1 MNYKP
6 LGNTGLQVSEIALG
20 TAEIGMD
27 YGFRGSVH
35 YHPPGIEESI
45 RLLCRAVDS
54 GINLIDTA
62 RVYGISEQLVGK
74 ALQEMHTRPYILS
87 KVYVPIQAQTSMTSQ
102 QLRAEVFGSLEA
114 SLRALQVEA
123 IDLML
128 IHSATLETLNCQE
141 YLACLDEARQQGKI
155 RFLGASIYEE
165 EEALEALNNKLFR
178 TLQVPF
184 NLLDQ
189 TLSRRVFG
197 RAHESKVG
205 IFVRSVFLR
214 GVLTSQVNSIPQPL
228 SPLREAAF
236 NVTKALGEEVTS
248 LAEAAV
254 RFCLSFDEVSSVILG
269 MRSTAE
275 LESNLDATSRGPL
288 SPEALRKL
296 QDFSRED
303 DPLVDPRNWHGLT

>member
-6 LGNTGLQVSEIALG
+6 LGDTGLQVSEIALG

-27 YGFRGSVH
+27 YGFRGSIH
-35 YHPPGIEESI
+35 YHPPDEKESI

-62 RVYGISEQLVGK
+62 RVYGTSEELVGK
-74 ALQEMHTRPYILS
+74 ALKEMRTRPYIIS

-123 IDLML
+123 IDLMM
-128 IHSATLETLNCQE
+128 IHSATLETLKCHE
-141 YLACLDEARQQGKI
+141 YLSCLDEARQQGKI

-165 EEALEALNNKLFR
+165 EEALEALNKKLFQAV
-178 TLQVPF
+178 QVPF

-189 TLSRRVFG
+189 KLSRSVFG
-197 RAHESKVG
+197 HAHESNVG
-205 IFVRSVFLR
+205 ILVRSVFLR
-214 GVLTSQVNSIPQPL
+214 GVLTSQVNSIPQL
-228 SPLREAAF
+228 LAPLREARF
-236 NVTKALGEEVTS
+236 NATKALGEEVTS

-269 MRSTAE
+269 MRSTTE
-275 LESNLDATSRGPL
+275 LESNLDANSRGPL

-296 QDFSRED
+296 WDFSRED